1 MDRLFRRIG
10 TLIEDHP
17 IKVLLVTLFLFILL
31 ATGVSQVRLATG
43 NETLVPSD
51 SEAFL
56 SNKAMEE
63 TFGGDSVLILFQDNP
78 GGSALSLENITKM
91 WNLEKRFQY
100 EENITSFMSPAT
112 IVHQMAEKQGA
123 VLKDKVSELSGGLA
137 EMGTRM
143 TDLGTELGAKNL
155 PDPLVLKAKL
165 DSLSSAT
172 AGFDRLIQGQDKMS
186 EGAKALQGGLSATAG
201 GLGQASAQLLQLSSL
216 AGENMELKMKLT
228 AISESLGKSAQGIR
242 TMGENTTGIQEGT
255 KNTSDA
261 LSSIKSKLKKET
273 SSMADTFSGGI
284 SPDELKEMA
293 AGFTAMG
300 ANLTEISGALE
311 TFHSK
316 SGMMVADIPT
326 DQTELDL
333 LLHDETGALRPV
345 FSDVVMDG
353 GSSLMV
359 VRLAGNLDDT
369 EKERIAGG
377 LRSALEKESFTSVS
391 AIVSGKPV
399 LDISLRA
406 EMKTNMMKMVAAA
419 VVIMLLVLLAVFR
432 VRWRMLSLGMILIS
446 VVATLGLMSYLS
458 VPITMVS
465 MAVFPILIGL
475 GIDYS
480 IQFHNR
486 YEEERSIRG
495 TMQHVGKAV
504 AIAVLATVLGF
515 ASLYASPVPMIQ
527 DFGKML
533 TIGVIVSFIGSVFLL
548 LPILRLRDRDSLAH
562 PERKPV
568 LPKGSIHESRTTLLD
583 RGLAMVTK
591 GVIQLRYPIL
601 ILVVV
606 LGVLGFLADGKV
618 GVETDIESFM
628 PQEMGALQDIRT
640 VRDTKGSTDQMV
652 LYLKDEDVLSEEN
665 LDWIRTRTE
674 KLESSYPDTIVDVK
688 SIDSIVKN
696 LSTEEL
702 THDGFLTAVS
712 DLPEKQAGM
721 FVNAERTEGV
731 ILLNITHLSTED
743 LRSFVSELKAEAADS
758 PMEVTVTGK
767 SVLDVEMVD
776 GLTSGRIRMTGIG
789 LALVF
794 LALLLI
800 YRNLVKALLPIFP
813 VALIIGFSG
822 GIMFLLGLE
831 YTPITSTLGALV
843 LGMGTEMTIMLME
856 RYLEER
862 NSGQERLDAMT
873 RAVTSIG
880 KAIVAS
886 GLTTVGGFS
895 VLMLS
900 DFVILKDF
908 GLMTVINISL
918 ALLSTFLILPPALYL
933 LDRFLV
939 KRKDQDLEDAALEE
953 KGA

>member
-10 TLIEDHP
+10 ILIEDHP
-17 IKVLLVTLFLFILL
+17 VKVLLVTLLTFLLL
-31 ATGVSQVRLATG
+31 ATGVSRVRLATG

-112 IVHQMAEKQGA
+112 IVHQMAEKQGS
-123 VLKDKVSELSGGLA
+123 VLRDKVSELSGGLSQ
-137 EMGTRM
+137 MGTKM
-143 TDLGTELGAKNL
+143 TELGEELGAKTL
-155 PDPLVLKAKL
+155 PDPLALKAKL

-172 AGFDRLIQGQDKMS
+172 AGFDRLIQGQEKMS
-186 EGAKALQGGLSATAG
+186 EGAKALQGGLFATAG
-201 GLGQASAQLLQLSSL
+201 GLGEASAQLLQLSGL

-242 TMGENTTGIQEGT
+242 TMGENTSGIQEGT

-261 LSSIKSKLKKET
+261 LSSVKSRLKKET
-273 SSMADTFSGGI
+273 SSMADSFSGGI
-284 SPDELKEMA
+284 SPDDLKEMA

-300 ANLTEISGALE
+300 KNLTEISGALE
-311 TFHSK
+311 TFHDK
-316 SGMMVADIPT
+316 SGMMVAGIPT
-326 DQTELDL
+326 DEAELEL
-333 LLHDETGALRPV
+333 LLYDESGALRPV
-345 FSDVVMDG
+345 FSDVVIG
-353 GSSLMV
+353 GGRSLMV

-369 EKERIAGG
+369 EKERIADD
-377 LRSALEKESFTSVS
+377 LESALEKESFTSVS

-406 EMKTNMMKMVAAA
+406 EMKSNMMKMVAAA

-533 TIGVIVSFIGSVFLL
+533 TIGVIVSFVGSVFLL
-548 LPILRLRDRDSLAH
+548 LPILRLRDSQGH
-562 PERKPV
+562 PEHEPR
-568 LPKGSIHESRTTLLD
+568 LPKGSIPETRTTLLD
-583 RGLAMVTK
+583 RGLAMVTRV
-591 GVIQLRYPIL
+591 VIQLRYPVL
-601 ILVVV
+601 ILVFAF
-606 LGVLGFLADGKV
+606 GVLGFLADGRV

-640 VRDTKGSTDQMV
+640 VRDAKGSTDQMV
-652 LYLKDEDVLSEEN
+652 LYLKDDDILSEEN

-674 KLESSYPDTIVDVK
+674 GLEERYPDTIADVK
-688 SIDSIVKN
+688 SIDSMVKN
-696 LSTEEL
+696 LSSETL
-702 THDGFLTAVS
+702 THDEFLTAVS
-712 DLPEKQAGM
+712 SLPEKQAGM
-721 FVNAERTEGV
+721 FVNADRTEGV
-731 ILLNITHLSTED
+731 ILLNIAHLSTED
-743 LRSFVSELKAEAADS
+743 LRSFVLELKVEAADS

-776 GLTSGRIRMTGIG
+776 GLTSGRVRMTGIG

-800 YRNLVKALLPIFP
+800 YRNLVKALLPLFP

-822 GIMFLLGLE
+822 GIMFFLGLE

-862 NSGQERLDAMT
+862 NSGHEKLEAMT

-918 ALLSTFLILPPALYL
+918 ALLSTFIILPPALYL

-939 KRKDQDLEDAALEE
+939 KRKDQALGDVELEE

>member
-1 MDRLFRRIG
+1 MDRIFRSIG
-10 TLIEDHP
+10 TLIKNHP
-17 IKVLLVTLFLFILL
+17 VKVLLITLAAFVLL
-31 ATGVSQVRLATG
+31 ATGVAQVRLATG
-43 NETLVPSD
+43 NETLVSSE

-63 TFGGDSVLILFQDNP
+63 TFGGDSVLILFKDNP
-78 GGSALSLENITKM
+78 GGSALSLENISKM
-91 WNLEKRFQY
+91 WSLEKRFQY

-112 IVHQMAEKQGA
+112 IVHQMSEKQGTA
-123 VLKDKVSELSGGLA
+123 LKEKVSELSEGLA
-137 EMGTRM
+137 ELGSKMS
-143 TDLGTELGAKNL
+143 DLGTELGSKNI
-155 PDPLVLKAKL
+155 PDPAVLKAKL

-172 AGFDRLIQGQDKMS
+172 AGFDKLIQGQDKMS
-186 EGAKALQGGLSATAG
+186 EGAKALQNGLSATAG
-201 GLGQASAQLLQLSSL
+201 GLGEASAQLLQLSRLS
-216 AGENMELKMKLT
+216 GENQELKMRLT
-228 AISESLGKSAQGIR
+228 AISESLGKSAKGIR
-242 TMGENTTGIQEGT
+242 TMGENTSGIQEGA
-255 KNTSDA
+255 KNTSNA
-261 LSSIKSKLKKET
+261 LSSVQGKLKKET
-273 SSMADTFSGGI
+273 SSMADAFSGALT
-284 SPDELKEMA
+284 PDAVKEMA
-293 AGFTAMG
+293 EGFTTMG
-300 ANLTEISGALE
+300 TNLTDISGALE
-311 TFHSK
+311 TFHQK
-316 SGMMVADIPT
+316 SGMMLADIPT
-326 DQTELDL
+326 DQAELDL
-333 LLHDETGALRPV
+333 LLYEETGALRPV
-345 FSDVVMDG
+345 FSDVVIGG

-359 VRLAGNLDDT
+359 VRLAGNLDDA
-369 EKERIAGG
+369 EKERISNELKTSLDREA
-377 LRSALEKESFTSVS
+377 FTSVS

-419 VVIMLLVLLAVFR
+419 VVIMLLVLLMVFR
-432 VRWRMLSLGMILIS
+432 VRWRMLSLLIILVS
-446 VVATLGLMSYLS
+446 VIATLGLMSYLS

-486 YEEERSIRG
+486 YEEERSIPD
-495 TMQHVGKAV
+495 TMQNVGKAV

-533 TIGVIVSFIGSVFLL
+533 TIGVIVSFAGSVLLL
-548 LPILRLRDRDSLAH
+548 LPILRLRDSQGHADHKPALPLGKI
-562 PERKPV
+562 PEARA
-568 LPKGSIHESRTTLLD
+568 TLLD
-583 RGLAMVTK
+583 RLLTAVTK
-591 GVIQLRYPIL
+591 GVIYLRYPL
-601 ILVVV
+601 LVLVVI

-628 PQEMGALQDIRT
+628 PQEMGALQDIRA
-640 VRDTKGSTDQMV
+640 VRDAKGSTDQIV
-652 LYLKDEDVLSEEN
+652 LYLKDDDVLSEEN

-674 KLESSYPDTIVDVK
+674 GLETRYPDTIADVK
-688 SIDSIVKN
+688 SIDSVVRN
-696 LSTEEL
+696 LSADEL
-702 THDGFLTAVS
+702 THEEFLTAVS

-721 FVNAERTEGV
+721 FVNEDRTEGV
-731 ILLNITHLSTED
+731 LLLNIAHLSTED
-743 LRSFVSELKAEAADS
+743 LRNLVSDLKAEVSDS
-758 PMEVTVTGK
+758 PMEVIVTGK

-776 GLTSGRIRMTGIG
+776 GLTSGRVRMTAIG

-856 RYLEER
+856 RYMEER
-862 NSGQERLDAMT
+862 NSGHERLDAMT
-873 RAVTSIG
+873 LAVTSIG

-918 ALLSTFLILPPALYL
+918 ALLSTFIILPPVLYL
-933 LDRFLV
+933 LDRFIV
-939 KRKDQDLEDAALEE
+939 KRKDQEMDDLAMEE

>member
-1 MDRLFRRIG
+1 MDRLFRRFG
-10 TLIEDHP
+10 TLIENHP
-17 IKVLLVTLFLFILL
+17 VKVLLVTLAAFVLL

-43 NETLVPSD
+43 NETLVPTG

-63 TFGGDSVLILFQDNP
+63 TFGGDSVLILFKDNP
-78 GGSALSLENITKM
+78 GGSALSLENISKM

-100 EENITSFMSPAT
+100 EENITSFMSPAS
-112 IVHQMAEKQGA
+112 IVHQMAEKQGI
-123 VLKDKVSELSGGLA
+123 VLKEKVSELSGGLA

-143 TDLGTELGAKNL
+143 TDLGKELDAKTL
-155 PDPLVLKAKL
+155 PDPEVLKAKL

-172 AGFDRLIQGQDKMS
+172 AAFDKLIQGQDRMS
-186 EGAKALQGGLSATAG
+186 DGAKALQGGLFATAG
-201 GLGQASAQLLQLSSL
+201 GLGDASAQLLQLSTL
-216 AGENMELKMKLT
+216 AGENLELKMKLT
-228 AISESLGKSAQGIR
+228 AVSESLGKSAQGIR
-242 TMGENTTGIQEGT
+242 TMGENTSGIQEGT

-261 LSSIKSKLKKET
+261 LSSIQGKLKKET
-273 SSMADTFSGGI
+273 ASMASAFSGGI
-284 SPDELKEMA
+284 SPDALKEMA
-293 AGFTAMG
+293 AGFTTMG

-316 SGMMVADIPT
+316 SGMMVAEIPT
-326 DQTELDL
+326 DQAELDL
-333 LLHDETGALRPV
+333 LLYDESGALRPV
-345 FSDVVMDG
+345 FSDVVIGG

-359 VRLAGNLDDT
+359 VRLAGNLEDT
-369 EKERIAGG
+369 EKERISNE
-377 LRSALEKESFTSVS
+377 LRTILDRETFTSVS

-419 VVIMLLVLLAVFR
+419 VVIMLLVLLMVFQ
-432 VRWRMLSLGMILIS
+432 VRWRMLSLLVILIS

-486 YEEERSIRG
+486 YEEELSIPD
-495 TMQHVGKAV
+495 TMQNVGKAV

-533 TIGVIVSFIGSVFLL
+533 TIGVIVSFVGSVFLL
-548 LPILRLRDRDSLAH
+548 LPILRLRDSLVH
-562 PERKPV
+562 PERKPS
-568 LPKGSIHESRTTLLD
+568 LPVEKTPAARVTFLD
-583 RGLAMVTK
+583 RLLTAVTK
-591 GVIQLRYPIL
+591 GVIHLRYPL
-601 ILVVV
+601 LALVVV

-628 PQEMGALQDIRT
+628 PQEMDALQDIRT
-640 VRDTKGSTDQMV
+640 VRDAKGSTDQMV
-652 LYLKDEDVLSEEN
+652 LYLKDDDVLSKEN
-665 LDWIRTRTE
+665 LEWIQTRT
-674 KLESSYPDTIVDVK
+674 KRLEAGYPDIIVDVK
-688 SIDSIVKN
+688 SIDSIVRN
-696 LSTEEL
+696 LSPVELPHEEY
-702 THDGFLTAVS
+702 LTAVS

-721 FVNAERTEGV
+721 FVNLERTEGV
-731 ILLNITHLSTED
+731 ILLNIAHLSTED
-743 LRSFVSELKAEAADS
+743 LRSFVSDLKAEVIDS
-758 PMEVTVTGK
+758 PMEVIVTGK

-776 GLTSGRIRMTGIG
+776 GLTSGRIRMTAIG

-800 YRNLVKALLPIFP
+800 YRNLTKALLPIFP

-822 GIMFLLGLE
+822 GIMYLLGME

-862 NSGQERLDAMT
+862 NTGLERLDAMT

-908 GLMTVINISL
+908 GLMTVVNISL
-918 ALLSTFLILPPALYL
+918 ALLSTFIILPPALYL
-933 LDRFLV
+933 LDRFLA
-939 KRKDQDLEDAALEE
+939 KPKDQDVDDAALEE

>member
-17 IKVLLVTLFLFILL
+17 IKVLLVTLFAFILL

-112 IVHQMAEKQGA
+112 IVHQMADKQGTM
-123 VLKDKVSELSGGLA
+123 LKEKVSELSSGLA
-137 EMGTRM
+137 EMGTKM
-143 TDLGTELGAKNL
+143 TDLGNELGAKTL

-172 AGFDRLIQGQDKMS
+172 AGFDRLIQGQEKMS
-186 EGAKALQGGLSATAG
+186 EGAKALQGGLFATAG
-201 GLGQASAQLLQLSSL
+201 GLGEASAQLLQLSSL

-242 TMGENTTGIQEGT
+242 TMGENTSGIQEGT

-273 SSMADTFSGGI
+273 SSMADSFSGGI
-284 SPDELKEMA
+284 SPDDLKEMA
-293 AGFTAMG
+293 AGFTTMG
-300 ANLTEISGALE
+300 TNLTEISGALE
-311 TFHSK
+311 TFHDK
-316 SGMMVADIPT
+316 SGMMVAEIPT
-326 DQTELDL
+326 DQAELDL

-345 FSDVVMDG
+345 FSDVVIGG

-359 VRLAGNLDDT
+359 VRLAGNLDDK
-369 EKERIAGG
+369 EKERIADG

-548 LPILRLRDRDSLAH
+548 LPILRLRDRASQGH
-562 PERKPV
+562 PEHKPS
-568 LPKGSIHESRTTLLD
+568 LPKGRIPENRTTFLD
-583 RGLAMVTK
+583 RMLAVVTRS
-591 GVIQLRYPIL
+591 VITLRYPIL
-601 ILVVV
+601 VLVIA
-606 LGVLGFLADGKV
+606 LGVLGFLADGRV

-628 PQEMGALQDIRT
+628 PQEMDALQDIRT
-640 VRDTKGSTDQMV
+640 VRDAKGSTDQMV
-652 LYLKDEDVLSEEN
+652 LYLKDDDVLSEEN

-674 KLESSYPDTIVDVK
+674 DLEARYPDTIVDVK
-688 SIDSIVKN
+688 SIDSVVKN
-696 LSTEEL
+696 LSTEDL

-712 DLPEKQAGM
+712 DLPQKQAGM
-721 FVNAERTEGV
+721 FVNAELTEGV

-743 LRSFVSELKAEAADS
+743 LQSFVSELKVDAADA

-776 GLTSGRIRMTGIG
+776 GLTSGRVRMTGIG

-800 YRNLVKALLPIFP
+800 YRNLVKALIPIFP

-862 NSGQERLDAMT
+862 NSGQERLVAMT

-939 KRKDQDLEDAALEE
+939 KRKDQDLEDAELEE

>member
-201 GLGQASAQLLQLSSL
+201 GLSQASAQLLQLSSL

-652 LYLKDEDVLSEEN
+652 LYLKDDDVLSEEN